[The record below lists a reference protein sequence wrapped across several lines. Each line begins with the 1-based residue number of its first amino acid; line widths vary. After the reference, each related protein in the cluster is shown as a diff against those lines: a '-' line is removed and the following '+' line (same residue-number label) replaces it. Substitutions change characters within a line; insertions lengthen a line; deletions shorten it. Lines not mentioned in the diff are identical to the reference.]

1 MNTTEKKINKINNN
15 KNCDINNLKKKITQ
29 KRIYS
34 DLSKKIIKNIINN
47 TLQSVTKKIK
57 KKIIKNHIILE
68 KNNRYFL
75 KSSFT
80 NVNKNNLKNMIEI
93 IPQLIDK
100 NDIEFIKN
108 NNEFDKEIL
117 DEYEI
122 IDVDTKI
129 KFYGI

>member
-1 MNTTEKKINKINNN
+1 MPEVMQALNAGDVESAIQQVGCQVANKDNIVDAVLHNIKEDLEHKKFILSEKQNSLISLNSTINVYK
-15 KNCDINNLKKKITQ
+15 DE
-29 KRIYS
+29 
-34 DLSKKIIKNIINN
+34 
-47 TLQSVTKKIK
+47 V
-57 KKIIKNHIILE
+57 
-68 KNNRYFL
+68 
-75 KSSFT
+75 
-80 NVNKNNLKNMIEI
+80 NNLKNMIEI

-117 DEYEI
+117 NEYEI